1 MGLVIEQ
8 TVFTAAS
15 DKPFA
20 TKRKWVLALLKLIE
34 KITAKLLTRCV
45 RKALGLSL
53 ILPDKDDILEK
64 RFEGGP

>member
-20 TKRKWVLALLKLIE
+20 TERKWVLALLKLIE
-34 KITAKLLTRCV
+34 KITAKLLTGCV

-64 RFEGGP
+64 RFEGTS